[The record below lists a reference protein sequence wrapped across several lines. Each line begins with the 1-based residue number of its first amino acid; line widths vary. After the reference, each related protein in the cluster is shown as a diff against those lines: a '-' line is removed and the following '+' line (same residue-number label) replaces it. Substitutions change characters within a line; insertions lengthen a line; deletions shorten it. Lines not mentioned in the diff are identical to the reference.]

1 MKNLFQRK
9 SGKKGYISI
18 MTLVFLG
25 FFIPFTIFVGIQL
38 PKMYGENS
46 ALKDTVDNISGSVIT
61 QLDDN
66 RLTKGNIQ
74 INEVEAVATA
84 KEMFKSEMN
93 LNDDFT
99 PKNPDSYVG
108 NPKLDVV
115 VINDPDKT
123 PVYKTAKETIDIK
136 NPTVI
141 VTATVTYKKIGIMGR
156 DITMQKT
163 GVSQV
168 QFK

>member
-1 MKNLFQRK
+1 MKKPFQRNK
-9 SGKKGYISI
+9 RKKGYISI
-18 MTLVFLG
+18 MTIVFLA
-25 FFIPFTIFVGIQL
+25 FFIPFTIFIGIQL

-61 QLDDN
+61 RIDDN

-74 INEVEAVATA
+74 INEAEAVATA
-84 KEMFKSEMN
+84 QEMFKSEMN

-99 PKNPDSYVG
+99 PKNPDAYVG

-115 VINDPDKT
+115 VINDPLKT
-123 PVYKTAKETIDIK
+123 PVYKTEKETIEIT

-163 GVSQV
+163 GMSQV